1 MRKVSNMIS
10 RPKSESCVVVFSC
23 TNIWYWRGPKRP
35 KIGPNSSNGQSE
47 MVFAVSHHFHFETLI
62 IEFRKDWFPPCYQKV
77 QIFSQLALAS
87 DKPFSLPRTTYHFC
101 SWLPTACC
109 NKEYRQEKSFLDNV
123 KVHIFDKTKTA
134 LAWSI
139 NWPSCDRNNL
149 MYDFMQFTAC
159 LLYHSKYGDMSK
171 PSNAKNV
178 HSCKALYVIECAYY
192 S

>member
-23 TNIWYWRGPKRP
+23 TNIWYWRGQKRP

-47 MVFAVSHHFHFETLI
+47 MVFAVSLHFHFETLI
-62 IEFRKDWFPPCYQKV
+62 IEFRKDWFPPCCQKV

-109 NKEYRQEKSFLDNV
+109 NKEYRQEKKVFWTMLKFTFLTRLKRPWLGQLIGLHV
-123 KVHIFDKTKTA
+123 TETI
-134 LAWSI
+134 
-139 NWPSCDRNNL
+139 
-149 MYDFMQFTAC
+149 
-159 LLYHSKYGDMSK
+159 
-171 PSNAKNV
+171 
-178 HSCKALYVIECAYY
+178 
-192 S
+192 